1 MSPIKPKGRAVP
13 PLPSTKLDDTD
24 QTIAEPPRDFT
35 DEIFQQL
42 TGAPAPPPAAGAPPP
57 PPAEAPPTLADLEAP
72 RVFNT
77 QPMYNAPRAQPAPSA
92 QNAPSAYP
100 APQAGAAIV
109 YGHAPQSVPDPRG
122 AQESN
127 PRPEVRVRTP
137 LWAVIYLAIAL
148 LAIAFGLFVL
158 FMQSRVVGH
167 F

>member
-1 MSPIKPKGRAVP
+1 MSPIKPKGPAVP
-13 PLPSTKLDDTD
+13 PSASTKLDDTD

-42 TGAPAPPPAAGAPPP
+42 TGAPAPPPAAGAPPQ
-57 PPAEAPPTLADLEAP
+57 AADLEAP

-77 QPMYNAPRAQPAPSA
+77 QPMYNAPRPPIGAAPAPIA
-92 QNAPSAYP
+92 APPPSAP
-100 APQAGAAIV
+100 ATAPMSAPASAPMSAPQ
-109 YGHAPQSVPDPRG
+109 
-122 AQESN
+122 SN

-137 LWAVIYLAIAL
+137 LWAIIYLGIAV